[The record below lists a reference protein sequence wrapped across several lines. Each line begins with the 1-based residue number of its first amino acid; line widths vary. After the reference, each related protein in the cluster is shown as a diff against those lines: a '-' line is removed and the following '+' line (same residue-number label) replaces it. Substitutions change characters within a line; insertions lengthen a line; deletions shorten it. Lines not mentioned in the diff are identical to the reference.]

1 MRPRIEIAILFSSFL
16 LLLAMPICGEGY
28 TSTQTY
34 VAVTEPRVEVRDLVL
49 SSHSV
54 YLGSSID
61 FSVSLRNF
69 GTASTTATSEVKIYD
84 ASNTVVGTISYD
96 AVVLYPGQMATIQ
109 KTWSTGSLPIG
120 TYRAVAQA
128 SYESNLSN
136 TLEKNFSIVIQPAP
150 APNQPTPVFP
160 IIIPPTITPITGKAV
175 FLKTTVLKELLAGQG
190 GVDSLLLK
198 NVGES
203 ILNITLRVGGIPQ
216 EWVVLYSDK
225 TLILPN
231 ETRIIDLGLSLPRGI
246 LSGDYLVRIDA
257 NGGAN
262 STDFLAL
269 RVKSYPADY
278 GQPIALKTISIDET
292 LKETII
298 SIDVKNPS
306 NDIMDVVQ
314 LQERI
319 PYSIN
324 NEQIE
329 FLDKQGKIITANGEK
344 TIVWEFTNVH
354 PQETFHISYNIKN
367 FLTDYSTYMN
377 WHISQILVTSKQSTA
392 DLVKILELTSTSIN
406 GSGSGEV
413 SASVLYVGND
423 PAEVTIILEVP
434 EDFSVEPTTITR
446 TLIPKAV
453 ASVHFKLNAFK
464 LEHDTYTV
472 RLFVIGKDFS
482 TYMTTPV
489 LVSREVTQPSFS
501 ILSILSLDQIVG
513 VSAFIAT
520 TVTVSIL
527 SYRRIKGGR
536 KSEYSQERLE
546 YMRSIK
552 KMVTSKNDK

>member
-1 MRPRIEIAILFSSFL
+1 MRPRIEITILFSTFL
-16 LLLAMPICGEGY
+16 LLLAMPICGESSY

-34 VAVTEPRVEVRDLVL
+34 MAVTEPRIEVRDLIL
-49 SSHSV
+49 NS
-54 YLGSSID
+54 YLAYPGSSID

-69 GTASTTATSEVKIYD
+69 GTASTAATSEVKIYD

-96 AVVLYPGQMATIQ
+96 AVTLYPGQMATIQ

-136 TLEKNFSIVIQPAP
+136 TVEKNFSIVHPA
-150 APNQPTPVFP
+150 APNQPTQVLP
-160 IIIPPTITPITGKAV
+160 IIIPPTITPVVGKAV

-190 GVDSLLLK
+190 GVDSVLLK

-203 ILNITLRVGGIPQ
+203 ILNITLSLGGIPQ
-216 EWVVLYSDK
+216 EWVVLPSDK

-246 LSGDYLVRIDA
+246 LAGDYLVKIDA
-257 NGGAN
+257 SGGAN

-269 RVKSYPADY
+269 RVKNYPTDY
-278 GQPIALKTISIDET
+278 DQPIALKTISIDEAQ
-292 LKETII
+292 KETIV
-298 SIDVKNPS
+298 SIDVRNPS

-319 PYSIN
+319 PYSVN
-324 NEQIE
+324 DEQIE
-329 FLDKQGKIITANGEK
+329 FLDKLGKIITVNGEK
-344 TIVWEFTNVH
+344 TIVWEFTDVH

-434 EDFSVEPTTITR
+434 EGFNVEPTTITR

-453 ASVHFKLNAFK
+453 TSVNFKLSTSK
-464 LEHDTYTV
+464 IEHDTYTV

-482 TYMTTPV
+482 TYMATPI

-501 ILSILSLDQIVG
+501 ILSILSLEQIVAI
-513 VSAFIAT
+513 SSFMAAA
-520 TVTVSIL
+520 VTISVI
-527 SYRRIKGGR
+527 SYRRIR
-536 KSEYSQERLE
+536 KRSTPEYNQERLD
-546 YMRSIK
+546 YMRNIK
-552 KMVTSKNDK
+552 KMVTSKNHK